1 MTRHRATRGLS
12 WFVGIT
18 FIVLGLI
25 EVAVRVLA
33 DEPVDAS
40 AVLWWSIALCGG
52 GTLVLLGSFVIR
64 PQGWAL
70 AAVLVGAV
78 LGMLATAWTVLLP
91 LVVLT
96 MLVLRIL
103 GAEQSAST
111 GGSMPSR
118 PRGSRGL
125 TGP

>member
-1 MTRHRATRGLS
+1 MTRERATRWLS

-18 FIVLGLI
+18 FILLGLV
-25 EVAVRVLA
+25 EVAVRLLA

-40 AVLWWSIALCGG
+40 ALLWWSVALCGG

-64 PQGWAL
+64 REGWAL
-70 AAVLVGAV
+70 AAVLLGAV
-78 LGMLATAWTVLLP
+78 LGMVATAWTVVLP

-103 GAEQSAST
+103 GTEARAAS
-111 GGSMPSR
+111 GG
-118 PRGSRGL
+118 
-125 TGP
+125 